1 MNYFKH
7 INKPLRSLWIVGM
20 LSLISLIL
28 SGCNN
33 EYAITSLEI
42 EDPERLYYPIVQ
54 GEKQTIS
61 IKITNTGKAPLVIEH
76 VLPSCGC
83 ILATY
88 PKAAIRVGEAGFIEL
103 EYNSNKNIGY
113 VELYTTI
120 IANTEPTSHTFLF
133 KTNVVPN
140 ALYTPDYEELYN
152 AEKRDEKGTIQQM
165 VDGKANQKGYIV
177 DTTETR
183 KYK

>member
-1 MNYFKH
+1 MKYQRY
-7 INKPLRSLWIVGM
+7 INPHFRNLWLFGI
-20 LSLISLIL
+20 LSLLATIMSSCNTDL
-28 SGCNN
+28 ST
-33 EYAITSLEI
+33 TSLEI

-54 GEKQTIS
+54 GEKQTIV
-61 IKITNTGKAPLVIEH
+61 IKITNTGQKALVINH

-83 ILATY
+83 ILAKY
-88 PKAAIRVGEAGFIEL
+88 PKSAIRVGEIGFIEL

-120 IANTEPTSHTFLF
+120 IANTEPVSHTFVF

-140 ALYTPDYEELYN
+140 ALYTPDYEELYK
-152 AEKRDEKGTIQQM
+152 AEKEDEKGAIQQM

-183 KYK
+183 KHK

>member
-1 MNYFKH
+1 MNYQSY
-7 INKPLRSLWIVGM
+7 INLYFRSLWSLVIASLLVVM
-20 LSLISLIL
+20 LSSCNRGL
-28 SGCNN
+28 ST
-33 EYAITSLEI
+33 TSLEI

-54 GEKQTIS
+54 GEKQNIVV
-61 IKITNTGKAPLVIEH
+61 KITNTGKSPLIIEH

-83 ILATY
+83 VLASY
-88 PKAAIRVGEAGFIEL
+88 PKSAIRVGEYGFIQL

-120 IANTEPTSHTFLF
+120 IANTEPASHTFLF

-140 ALYTPDYEELYN
+140 ALYTPDYEEIYN
-152 AEKRDEKGTIQQM
+152 AEKEDEKGAIQEM

>member
-1 MNYFKH
+1 MNLQRDINQYF
-7 INKPLRSLWIVGM
+7 RSLLTFG
-20 LSLISLIL
+20 IL
-28 SGCNN
+28 LLLVAITSGCSR
-33 EYAITSLEI
+33 ELSTTSLEI

-54 GEKQTIS
+54 GEKQNIVV
-61 IKITNTGKAPLVIEH
+61 KITNTGKSALVIEH

-83 ILATY
+83 IIASY
-88 PKAAIRVGEAGFIEL
+88 PKSAIRVGEVGFIQL

-120 IANTEPTSHTFLF
+120 IANTEPASHTFLF

-152 AEKRDEKGTIQQM
+152 AEKEDEKGAVQKM
-165 VDGKANQKGYIV
+165 VDGEANQKGYIV
-177 DTTETR
+177 DSTETR
-183 KYK
+183 KHK